1 MRLKSAVAIIL
12 GVGALALLVNPA
24 LADSQAPRSPSDW
37 DKLSGVLLQLLAVV
51 LVVESALAALFQWR
65 VYRMAFNA
73 RALKTPI
80 MFAVG
85 LLIVLLAG
93 YDPMDQVL
101 RAVTGTATTSG
112 WGRITL
118 TSGLSAMIIA
128 GGSAGIFAL
137 LKRLGLR
144 APENAAEQ
152 EMQSK
157 LGSDQAWLSIRAIGA
172 PDGEPI
178 QIGIQELTAPDT
190 EQKAYFFDHA
200 EQPPLAG
207 TIDSRGW
214 WERATSSFTAD
225 AQRFPSYG
233 GRKVT
238 AGKHYRITATWQNGD
253 GMVSVG
259 VFRGQFA
266 SRAVIDLTVDVSKD
280 PPKQHVAKS

>member
-1 MRLKSAVAIIL
+1 MRWTSLAAFVL
-12 GVGALALLVNPA
+12 GIGALALLVNPA
-24 LADSQAPRSPSDW
+24 LADGQAPKSPSDW

-80 MFAVG
+80 MFTVG

-101 RAVTGTATTSG
+101 RAVTGTATTSW
-112 WGRITL
+112 WGRSIL
-118 TSGLSAMIIA
+118 TSGLSGMIIA

-137 LKRLGLR
+137 LTRLGLR
-144 APENAAEQ
+144 TPENAAEQ
-152 EMQSK
+152 AEQSK
-157 LGSDQAWLSIRAIGA
+157 LGSDQAWLSIRATGA
-172 PDGEPI
+172 PDGTPI
-178 QIGIQELTAPDT
+178 QIGIQELNDPDT
-190 EQKAYFFDHA
+190 ERRAYFFDHA
-200 EQPPLAG
+200 KQPPLAG

-214 WERATSSFTAD
+214 WERASASFTAD
-225 AQRFPSYG
+225 AQRFPNYG

-238 AGKHYRITATWQNGD
+238 AGKHYRITATWQDGD
-253 GMVSVG
+253 RMTSVG

-266 SRAVIDLTVDVSKD
+266 SRAVIDLTVDVSKE
-280 PPKQHVAKS
+280 PPA